1 MASLAAGL
9 LAACED
15 KPADT
20 KADAGVSA
28 EVAAAQTKSLAERC
42 DALGTKCGEKDKHK
56 AKITEECKE
65 AAKAQGAKGC
75 GKEVLAAYDCYEKE
89 ICTGS
94 NKIWVLDDFRVLT
107 DQTSKCVEQRKSAQK
122 CVTGNE

>member
-15 KPADT
+15 KAADS

-28 EVAAAQTKSLAERC
+28 EVAAAQTKSLTERC
-42 DALGTKCGEKDKHK
+42 DALGTACGEKDKHK
-56 AKITEECKE
+56 SKIAEECKE
-65 AAKAQGAKGC
+65 AAKTQGEKGC
-75 GKEVLAAYDCYEKE
+75 GKEVLAAYDCFEKE
-89 ICTGS
+89 VCTES
-94 NKIWVLDDFRVLT
+94 NKIWALDDFRVLT
-107 DQTSKCVEQRKSAQK
+107 ERTGKCVEQRKSAQK